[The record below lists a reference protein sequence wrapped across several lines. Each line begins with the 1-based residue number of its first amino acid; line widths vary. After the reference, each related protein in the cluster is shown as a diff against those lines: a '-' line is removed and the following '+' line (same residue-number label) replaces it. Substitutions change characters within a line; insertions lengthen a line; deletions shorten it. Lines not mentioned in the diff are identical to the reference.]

1 MGCAVARVATDED
14 LMAIGGQWVTPPDVA
29 RLIETADRFVS
40 I

>member
-1 MGCAVARVATDED
+1 MLAREATDDD
-14 LMAIGGQWVTPPDVA
+14 LTAIGGQWVTPPDVA